1 MLVSWERIDG
11 EGVEGR
17 VVVKK
22 IYSSIKTKN
31 AKTKQKG
38 EREGWGKVH
47 SIAQIGLKFT
57 MEPKLPSNS

>member
-1 MLVSWERIDG
+1 MG
-11 EGVEGR
+11 EDRRGGSGREGSGE
-17 VVVKK
+17 K